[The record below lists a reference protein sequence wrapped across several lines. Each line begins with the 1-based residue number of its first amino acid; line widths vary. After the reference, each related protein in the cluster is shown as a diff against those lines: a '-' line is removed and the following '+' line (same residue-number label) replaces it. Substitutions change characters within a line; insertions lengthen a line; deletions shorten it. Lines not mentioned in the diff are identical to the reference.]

1 MENSLKG
8 KIALVTGATSGI
20 GRSCAI
26 ELAKLGCSI
35 IISGRR
41 EQLLAELQYEIES
54 LGSKAVPLVMDVS
67 KSSDVF
73 DKLNSLPNEWCS
85 IDILINNAGVA
96 LGMGKIFELEP
107 EEIDTMVD
115 TNLKGMIY
123 VIRAVVPQ
131 MIHRDAAGIVINIGS
146 VAGKMV
152 YPGGHVYCGT
162 KAGVRFI
169 SDGLRIDTMDTR
181 IRVTEIQP
189 GLVKTNFSMVKFHGD
204 KERFDEYYKGIEPLT
219 GDDIAQT
226 VAYIC
231 TLPEN
236 VQLPQVVMT
245 CNKQADAM
253 NKHFVNNTFTL

>member
-1 MENSLKG
+1 MENLKDR
-8 KIALVTGATSGI
+8 IAIVTGATSGI
-20 GRSCAI
+20 GRSCAM
-26 ELAKLGCSI
+26 ELAKLGCSV

-41 EQLLAELQYEIES
+41 EALLEELKTDIEAV
-54 LGSKAVPLVMDVS
+54 GAKALPLVMDVS
-67 KSSDVF
+67 SSHDVL
-73 DKLNSLPNEWCS
+73 DKINSLPNEWS
-85 IDILINNAGVA
+85 DIDILINNAGVA
-96 LGMGKIFELEP
+96 LGMGKIYELEP

-123 VIRAVVPQ
+123 IIRAVVPQ
-131 MIHRDAAGIVINIGS
+131 MIRRDAAGIVVNIGS
-146 VAGKMV
+146 VAGKEV

-204 KERFDEYYKGIEPLT
+204 KQRFDEYYKGIEPLT
-219 GDDIAQT
+219 GDDIGKT
-226 VAYIC
+226 VAYVC

-253 NKHFVNNTFTL
+253 NKHFVDNSFTL